1 MSSIQHLPESNPSYD
16 QILTKVGWLNLVSD
30 PQDPSSLKLV
40 RAELKGSHLY
50 IYKAPQVNARSFR
63 IDPPTQTGPQLIPN
77 TSSNGTWPQTLT
89 PIISQQALFRSSQN
103 TQSGPKSAPIQS
115 SQSSTSG
122 APLTNSDSHQYPQL
136 GDEDYDGETVRD
148 DGSIISDIHK
158 YPPPPKIYGGANTSS
173 NGSSS
178 AVGSGS
184 RNGSIHSTT
193 SLSKSNSR
201 QSETST
207 SSNATPPILS
217 NSSATPEPQQTGQ
230 QRQDLSDELAAA
242 EAEAIRTRVA
252 ATLAWYDGSSS
263 AYVLPLVPH
272 FVPLLKELVRRVLL
286 QSGEADEDEDDKDK
300 EGKPSKTK
308 PEDTEGEQLNTK
320 KAHDPLLEEKVADIL
335 DAVNVQYPGLLV
347 QQDVAP
353 YLFKL
358 VEMINKNKLRED
370 MRQTQHKLLDLVS
383 IDDLNTDNPL
393 LELNSTVFMKD
404 LSLFELAST
413 ILQIDLK
420 FFSQWNAELDKSI
433 LLLKDRQPD
442 FIYRKNP
449 LIFNNDHHIH
459 YLSRLVIQHLFI
471 EQGSWEKKARL
482 LEKWIDLGCLLDKLG
497 DMSAWIGLASII
509 LSQPL
514 LRLTS
519 LWSHISLDYINL
531 LKNDWSPVLFEL
543 DRRYLKTEIDDGY
556 RIMAPRGLG
565 KLYSKENVIPY
576 FGDLFVQKKDNL
588 QELANVWKRI
598 QYSFSRWDDYLS
610 NITNHPE
617 IIHYNDDV
625 LRRYDAMGFIFSN
638 ESLNQVLFLGT
649 TEDSTLTP
657 SKFQQKL
664 ESIQSSPLGNVT
676 PNLRNNEINANGL
689 PSSKTLEG
697 KLLRLLEVNCELVNL
712 ERIMKLSLSLD
723 PDIPEGYLKP
733 TATLPANG
741 LAIND
746 GSNYAAQGDFEAA
759 SNVNGK
765 AANQSSAV
773 FQTRFNH
780 SSESVAESVTSLS
793 TIPATPILS
802 SSAPH
807 GSSTAFSI
815 TNGSGVSSTSLL
827 PGSTTPIL
835 NTPNTAGSTTSIM
848 SSSFYDIK
856 IPTFNNNYFTINLN
870 KYDELSTSTA
880 HPVLDPN
887 TKFTNNISFKPDNFI
902 LDDASSN
909 AGDTSED
916 IAVGG
921 PELDDDDGLG
931 IDVDDILNSEKF
943 TNFCISDR
951 PLSSG
956 DHNSLQHATEKDIPK
971 YATIDRLVDLLLI
984 DSQYFGDDITVD
996 LTEYR
1001 LVFLLN
1007 YNCFITTKELLNKLA
1022 HRFINSGNA
1031 VISLTKRNWLLSTS
1045 NDPNSVLEN
1054 TEFPNWEPDPSMDVI
1069 TLKEVDYKL
1078 LLRIQINILKTL
1090 IVLINNFYGF
1100 FSLELGN
1107 RAILVKLL
1115 KLFSN
1120 EILQWY
1126 NSNKLNGELEQLF
1139 ESLVHF
1145 YKKLKKLYVKKTYRP
1160 LEISK
1165 FERHLLTEYQ
1175 FNNSLHEVPVN
1186 RNLPGSKNI
1195 TKIEK
1200 FIFKFNKMLTVF
1212 YKGIR
1217 TEEWFTVFK
1226 ILESHFENNLL
1237 LEFNLQKP
1245 NVPED
1250 KVIVLNIF
1258 NYFES
1263 LSNSADKALIV
1274 RRFPLVHRK
1283 LFHLYYKFKTYL
1295 TVQLLD
1301 PTIAPEE
1308 RIDRMKTLLI
1318 MVKLSQLKMGE
1329 YLFVM
1334 EGLFSSKIPSYVESV
1349 VVNTIYSPESRTYAH
1364 LWIKAALDLN
1374 KDNHV
1379 PNFDSIESLLP
1390 RVIKTSDLH
1399 ITDPL
1404 LPCFGWIIENLLAI
1418 NRCPSFYNFAP
1429 NVINF
1434 NKRYLI
1440 FKIIKELGVEDTTTR
1455 EFTPNDSKEFDFL
1468 LRLDESIVDAIPTCS
1483 KSDSS
1488 DKTRLFRGVIMEQYR
1503 ILSVDNRKKYH
1514 GEVNVLVPIT
1524 SGLSEKPSNPSFK
1537 RQSFSYKTNS
1547 SSTRFKFSG
1556 LFSKSRPF
1564 SINGSQQNTSSLSA
1578 NKSVSV
1584 RELPHPGQFIEG
1596 RQKPFVVIALKNRK
1610 IFPVYMAPVSFK
1622 IDTDTSGENY
1632 LFQATN
1638 ESDFNDWIARLTHAN
1653 RHWFF
1658 SKSLTT
1664 KINPN
1669 HVTFGIPINVVCGR
1683 EHLMT
1688 PNILVSTFEQ
1698 IEHLGLSD
1706 IGIYRISCSLSELAN
1721 LKNQIDLTGELDFVN
1736 GVYDVHA
1743 LTSIVKSYLRELPT
1757 ALITDRVIEELFS
1770 VKNAKDVDEER
1781 TNENYRA
1788 ALEMLPAI
1796 NYQTF
1801 KVLIKHLRKI
1811 TTFSE
1816 VNKMTPSNIATVIGP
1831 ALTEASTLDSLFNNF
1846 GLINSILERL
1856 IITYDAIFE
1865 DAEIATEPEIS
1876 NESILDETD
1885 TTEESEDVE
1894 PNSNQIGDSEDDVAE
1909 TGQESDDHQKL
1920 DLTASTNN

>member
-1 MSSIQHLPESNPSYD
+1 M
-16 QILTKVGWLNLVSD
+16 GLN
-30 PQDPSSLKLV
+30 
-40 RAELKGSHLY
+40 
-50 IYKAPQVNARSFR
+50 I
-63 IDPPTQTGPQLIPN
+63 
-77 TSSNGTWPQTLT
+77 
-89 PIISQQALFRSSQN
+89 
-103 TQSGPKSAPIQS
+103 
-115 SQSSTSG
+115 
-122 APLTNSDSHQYPQL
+122 PLTRTESHQYLQL
-136 GDEDYDGETVRD
+136 GDGDEDYDGETVRD
-148 DGSIISDIHK
+148 DASMMSDIHK
-158 YPPPPKIYGGANTSS
+158 YPPPPKIYGSGANS
-173 NGSSS
+173 NGSGSVS
-178 AVGSGS
+178 GSGS

-193 SLSKSNSR
+193 SLSKSSSR
-201 QSETST
+201 QSETS
-207 SSNATPPILS
+207 NANNTQSGSGAVL
-217 NSSATPEPQQTGQ
+217 EPNP
-230 QRQDLSDELAAA
+230 RAWDEAVVV
-242 EAEAIRTRVA
+242 EAETLKTQVSTTLEWYEA
-252 ATLAWYDGSSS
+252 ATSSS

-272 FVPLLKELVRRVLL
+272 FVPLLRELVRRVQL
-286 QSGEADEDEDDKDK
+286 QTGERGVDDKAETTSTTTNETGGTGTDN
-300 EGKPSKTK
+300 
-308 PEDTEGEQLNTK
+308 EQSTNEPY
-320 KAHDPLLEEKVADIL
+320 DPLLIDKVADIL
-335 DAVNVQYPGLLV
+335 NAVNSQYPGLLV

-358 VEMINKNKLRED
+358 VELINKTKLSDD
-370 MRQTQHKLLDLVS
+370 MRNTQHKLLDLVS

-420 FFSQWNAELDKSI
+420 FFAQWNAELDKSI

-514 LRLTS
+514 LRLS
-519 LWSHISLDYINL
+519 NLWSHVSLDYVNL

-576 FGDLFVQKKDNL
+576 FGDLFVQRKDNL
-588 QELANVWKRI
+588 QELANIWKRI

-638 ESLNQVLFLGT
+638 ESLNQVLYLGT
-649 TEDSTLTP
+649 AEDTTLNA

-664 ESIQSSPLGNVT
+664 DSIQSSPLGGASSLSPSSNART
-676 PNLRNNEINANGL
+676 AQTNLNGTS
-689 PSSKTLEG
+689 SSKTLEG

-723 PDIPEGYLKP
+723 PDITEAYLKP
-733 TATLPANG
+733 IISAPYIEGSSTQDH
-741 LAIND
+741 D
-746 GSNYAAQGDFEAA
+746 GI
-759 SNVNGK
+759 NGK
-765 AANQSSAV
+765 LSVYKSRHYGQ
-773 FQTRFNH
+773 
-780 SSESVAESVTSLS
+780 SSESVPDSITSLA
-793 TIPATPILS
+793 TISATPVLPS
-802 SSAPH
+802 SSLPNFSH
-807 GSSTAFSI
+807 VGSNSSTGLSA
-815 TNGSGVSSTSLL
+815 
-827 PGSTTPIL
+827 TPIL
-835 NTPNTAGSTTSIM
+835 NTPNTANSTTSIL
-848 SSSFYDIK
+848 SSSPYDIK

-902 LDDASSN
+902 LDDAASSN

-921 PELDDDDGLG
+921 PELDEDDGLG

-951 PLSSG
+951 PLSAG
-956 DHNSLQHATEKDIPK
+956 DHNSLQQATDRDIPK

-984 DSQYFGDDITVD
+984 DSKYFGEDITVD

-1001 LVFLLN
+1001 VVFLLN
-1007 YNCFITTKELLNKLA
+1007 YNSFITTKDLLNKLA

-1031 VISLTKRNWLLSTS
+1031 VISLTKRSWLLSTT
-1045 NDPNSVLEN
+1045 NDPNSVLES
-1054 TEFPNWEPDPSMDVI
+1054 TEFPNWELDPSVDVVK
-1069 TLKEVDYKL
+1069 LGEVDYKL

-1090 IVLINNFYGF
+1090 IVLINNFYSF
-1100 FSLELGN
+1100 FNLELSN
-1107 RAILVKLL
+1107 RTILVKLL

-1126 NSNKLNGELEQLF
+1126 NSNKLKGELEQLF

-1212 YKGIR
+1212 YKGIK

-1226 ILESHFENNLL
+1226 ILESQFENNQL
-1237 LEFNLQKP
+1237 LEYNMQKT
-1245 NVPED
+1245 NVLED

-1263 LSNSADKALIV
+1263 LSNPESKALLV

-1295 TVQLLD
+1295 TIQLLD

-1318 MVKLSQLKMGE
+1318 MVKLSQLKMSE
-1329 YLFVM
+1329 YLFIM
-1334 EGLFSSKIPSYVESV
+1334 EGMFSSRIPSYVESV
-1349 VVNTIYSPESRTYAH
+1349 VVNTIYSPESRSYAH

-1374 KDNHV
+1374 KDNLV
-1379 PNFDSIESLLP
+1379 VNFDSIESLLP
-1390 RVIKTSDLH
+1390 KVIKSSDLH

-1434 NKRYLI
+1434 NKRYLVY
-1440 FKIIKELGVEDTTTR
+1440 KIIKELGVEDTSTR

-1468 LRLDESIVDAIPTCS
+1468 LRLDESILESIPQSSS
-1483 KSDSS
+1483 KAESTDR
-1488 DKTRLFRGVIMEQYR
+1488 TRLFRGILMEQYR
-1503 ILSVDNRKKYH
+1503 ILSIDNRKKYH
-1514 GEVNVLVPIT
+1514 GDNTGNGSNSVLVPIT
-1524 SGLSEKPSNPSFK
+1524 SGLNKKPSNPSFK

-1556 LFSKSRPF
+1556 LFSKTRPF
-1564 SINGSQQNTSSLSA
+1564 SINGSQQNASTSGVGSVIGGSG
-1578 NKSVSV
+1578 NSKSISV
-1584 RELPHPGQFIEG
+1584 QELPPASQFTEG
-1596 RQKPFVVIALKNRK
+1596 RQKPLYVIALKNRK
-1610 IFPVYMAPVSFK
+1610 IFPVYMAPASFK
-1622 IDTDTSGENY
+1622 VDTDTSGENY
-1632 LFQATN
+1632 LFQATS
-1638 ESDFNDWIARLTHAN
+1638 ESDFNDWVARLAHAN
-1653 RHWFF
+1653 RHWFY
-1658 SKSLTT
+1658 SKTLTA
-1664 KINPN
+1664 KINHN

-1683 EHLMT
+1683 ENLMT
-1688 PNILVSTFEQ
+1688 PRILVSLLEQ
-1698 IEHLGLSD
+1698 IEYMGLD
-1706 IGIYRISCSLSELAN
+1706 DVGIYRISCSLSDLAS
-1721 LKNQIDLTGELDFVN
+1721 LKSQIDLTGELDFVN

-1757 ALITDRVIEELFS
+1757 ALITDQVIEELFAIRNGTEMVEDS
-1770 VKNAKDVDEER
+1770 VAA
-1781 TNENYRA
+1781 YRL
-1788 ALEMLPAI
+1788 ALELLPDH

-1801 KVLIKHLRKI
+1801 KLLIGHLRKVSAL
-1811 TTFSE
+1811 SE

-1846 GLINSILERL
+1846 GMMNSILESL
-1856 IITYDAIFE
+1856 ILNYDGIFTVAESGSKITHDGDDDDADDESQEHDTIHDLESDEKPEPVPAPEQEDDLEYDKGTEVRHHKDIDP
-1865 DAEIATEPEIS
+1865 DAE
-1876 NESILDETD
+1876 NEVSVDADDEDTPVKLDEEKD
-1885 TTEESEDVE
+1885 K
-1894 PNSNQIGDSEDDVAE
+1894 Q
-1909 TGQESDDHQKL
+1909 L
-1920 DLTASTNN
+1920 